1 MNGCYVANLKTDG
14 MTGSDFVMST
24 ENKGLP
30 TTWYVAPNETGDGTG
45 RNSSNKASTV
55 NRVINEIKDRY
66 GTYFDDEDITIN
78 VSYGE
83 YNEEIAINGFLG
95 SGNLN
100 VVFDTSAVLYGQ
112 IQVENNTVDVSLDG
126 QKRILLHQVRQF
138 ILINQNHKMQ

>member
-83 YNEEIAINGFLG
+83 YNEEIAINGF
-95 SGNLN
+95 
-100 VVFDTSAVLYGQ
+100 
-112 IQVENNTVDVSLDG
+112 
-126 QKRILLHQVRQF
+126 
-138 ILINQNHKMQ
+138 